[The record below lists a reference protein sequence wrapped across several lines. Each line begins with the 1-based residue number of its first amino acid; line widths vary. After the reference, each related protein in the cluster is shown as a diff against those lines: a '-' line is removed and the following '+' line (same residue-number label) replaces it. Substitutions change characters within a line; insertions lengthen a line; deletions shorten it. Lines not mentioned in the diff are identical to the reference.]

1 MFHIKKS
8 RAAKIFLLCLT
19 LSVVDKGWVTKTH
32 SLDIGAAI
40 ISQEL
45 LYVATLACSCLW
57 RAYNNANDSV
67 ADRIFHQE
75 IQQIAKQ
82 NSTSAIPPTVPLRM
96 PQQTSSLIH
105 KEHIKP
111 VPIAQ
116 RILPIAVKK
125 VDNTEKAKVV
135 ICHVTQ
141 EQITQLTYAAIPET
155 EKVAAQE
162 LVRHVAVDWHKQLEQ
177 RSSEAIRSAQAHAY
191 NHMFTELRALN
202 PGYTSEI
209 HPNGGVTYRAPNPLF
224 YCYLGPSRQRHPNS
238 LANDIAEQRLNEQI
252 QIKYDPYVRAAI
264 EHELCGFLNNARYL
278 MYGTLLERIAALV
291 YVADFHI
298 ETRTFGQE
306 LYDVQRQIY
315 AHYVHTDGSLCIDRL
330 SDMTHAHA
338 IIKKYV
344 ACQKKIVPVFE
355 KSCVHARSPCTSDII
370 KNKKNVDLKAINN
383 NRTNQRY
390 RNMLTAFASGDMQ
403 QVEQIKNS
411 NSSTRGIQ
419 TLYEQIRAKY
429 NTLVGQQEALSKDAY
444 GILHFHLPVALQ
456 DPLYTSLADGDHAKL
471 QSNPSALASFNDAL
485 RLRNRYKQSLHKA
498 WNISYEAEPIVHQ
511 ALYALIDSGIIP
523 ERIDKIHELSTDP
536 NISLSDRKKIVQA
549 LFLPNGIIKDFA
561 EYDRAQSLKVP
572 ATILEEECAQ
582 IRLLLNRIVY
592 TERVCNDEQITSEC
606 AAAVEYVQK
615 SLTTNDKESAERY
628 LFYAQSMFDQ
638 IESDLI
644 LLNSEQQPT
653 GNTNKTPQQKQ
664 SPEPKEPKNNKPDP
678 SSRGTAAV
686 ALLNLIDESKEKAI
700 EVFNKTHEWL
710 LSEKGWKT
718 VMHCFKDKPNH
729 NFGPLLSRM
738 TGDTRDVW
746 TKVAIDVTKKL
757 VDMGTQLPIDSA
769 GIFEEVLVAYEGE
782 LITVQGAVMDGMVKI
797 STMFIKDIHVR

>member
-1 MFHIKKS
+1 M
-8 RAAKIFLLCLT
+8 
-19 LSVVDKGWVTKTH
+19 V
-32 SLDIGAAI
+32 
-40 ISQEL
+40 
-45 LYVATLACSCLW
+45 
-57 RAYNNANDSV
+57 
-67 ADRIFHQE
+67 
-75 IQQIAKQ
+75 
-82 NSTSAIPPTVPLRM
+82 
-96 PQQTSSLIH
+96 
-105 KEHIKP
+105 
-111 VPIAQ
+111 Q
-116 RILPIAVKK
+116 RIMPLLRIGRAFAV
-125 VDNTEKAKVV
+125 
-135 ICHVTQ
+135 I
-141 EQITQLTYAAIPET
+141 
-155 EKVAAQE
+155 
-162 LVRHVAVDWHKQLEQ
+162 
-177 RSSEAIRSAQAHAY
+177 
-191 NHMFTELRALN
+191 
-202 PGYTSEI
+202 GY
-209 HPNGGVTYRAPNPLF
+209 
-224 YCYLGPSRQRHPNS
+224 
-238 LANDIAEQRLNEQI
+238 
-252 QIKYDPYVRAAI
+252 
-264 EHELCGFLNNARYL
+264 FL
-278 MYGTLLERIAALV
+278 
-291 YVADFHI
+291 
-298 ETRTFGQE
+298 
-306 LYDVQRQIY
+306 
-315 AHYVHTDGSLCIDRL
+315 
-330 SDMTHAHA
+330 
-338 IIKKYV
+338 
-344 ACQKKIVPVFE
+344 
-355 KSCVHARSPCTSDII
+355 
-370 KNKKNVDLKAINN
+370 KNKKDEYTNN
-383 NRTNQRY
+383 H
-390 RNMLTAFASGDMQ
+390 MQ